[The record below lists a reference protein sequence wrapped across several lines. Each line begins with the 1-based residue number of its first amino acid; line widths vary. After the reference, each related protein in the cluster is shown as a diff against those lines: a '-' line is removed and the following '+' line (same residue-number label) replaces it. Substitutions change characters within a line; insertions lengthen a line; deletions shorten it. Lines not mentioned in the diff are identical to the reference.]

1 MNNKINAMWRDAV
14 RKHIADM
21 PAAELQALVAE
32 TRPDPN
38 APSPKETAADAFR
51 QFLNPT
57 ATKDYDD

>member
-38 APSPKETAADAFR
+38 AHSPKETAAEAFR

>member
-38 APSPKETAADAFR
+38 APSPKETAAEAFR